1 MATGDSILQHYPF
14 GAHIFDKVDSVCI
27 HTDKQKKKIYTITEA

>member
-14 GAHIFDKVDSVCI
+14 GAHIFDEVDSVHNNKEKKI
-27 HTDKQKKKIYTITEA
+27 HTLIEA